1 METGI
6 SYYGR
11 WRRCQRTLQEAS
23 LALLDVPGVLGS
35 IAKLDVP
42 EVLGAICSE
51 ASLALLDVP
60 KVLGARLLISE
71 GTCTQL
77 IVLGARS
84 LISEGAYTVAASLG
98 GGGGSTGGCGGQDG
112 SGGCTCGVMVS
123 PCMCCCRTSSWSR
136 ITWKEWRSIKRE
148 QCAYLGSEE
157 KASVYM
163 DFVVFPL
170 TF

>member
-23 LALLDVPGVLGS
+23 LALLDVP
-35 IAKLDVP
+35 
-42 EVLGAICSE
+42 EVLGAICQE
-51 ASLALLDVP
+51 ASLALPDVP

-71 GTCTQL
+71 GTYAQL
-77 IVLGARS
+77 LVLGARS

-98 GGGGSTGGCGGQDG
+98 GGGGSAGGCGGQDG

-123 PCMCCCRTSSWSR
+123 PCMCCCRTSSWSC

-163 DFVVFPL
+163 DFVIFPL